1 MATQADDR
9 VFESARDDYLAPL
22 LAEVR
27 RRAQEDAAGEPLRPV
42 HVYRALEAQLGAA
55 ARRRRSFGEWLQDN
69 MFLVLAVFLTLV
81 FGAFGLFHPDDGD
94 VAGFLDI
101 AKIFAGAVVGGAAG
115 SAGAAVMRR
124 RRPASEPPD

>member
-1 MATQADDR
+1 MASSADDR
-9 VFESARDDYLAPL
+9 VFESARDDYLAPV

-27 RRAQEDAAGEPLRPV
+27 RRAAEEAGGESLRAA
-42 HVYRALEAQLGAA
+42 HVYRAFDAA
-55 ARRRRSFGEWLQDN
+55 LRGGRRRSFGGWLQDN
-69 MFLVLAVFLTLV
+69 LFLVLAVLLTVV

-115 SAGAAVMRR
+115 GAMAGRR
-124 RRPASEPPD
+124 G

>member
-1 MATQADDR
+1 MASRADDG
-9 VFESARDDYLAPL
+9 VFENVRDEYLAPI
-22 LAEVR
+22 LADIR
-27 RRAQEDAAGEPLRPV
+27 RDAEKEARGGELRAVHAFRAFEDYFAGAHR
-42 HVYRALEAQLGAA
+42 H
-55 ARRRRSFGEWLQDN
+55 RSVGTWLQDN

-115 SAGAAVMRR
+115 SAGAAFARR
-124 RRPASEPPD
+124 RAGREEK

>member
-1 MATQADDR
+1 MATSGNDR
-9 VFESARDDYLAPL
+9 VFESVRDEYLAPI

-27 RRAQEDAAGEPLRPV
+27 RDAEKEAGSGELRAL
-42 HVYRALEAQLGAA
+42 HVYRAFEDRFAGAHRHRSLG
-55 ARRRRSFGEWLQDN
+55 SWLQDN
-69 MFLVLAVFLTLV
+69 IFLVLAVSLTLV

-115 SAGAAVMRR
+115 SAGAAFTRR
-124 RRPASEPPD
+124 RAGREEK